1 MLHRLRRSVIA
12 LPLFLGLALP
22 AAAADADGKETP
34 SELMTEAMSRMVRA
48 LEMMIQSIP
57 QYEKPEITE
66 DGDIII
72 RRKNPET
79 SPDTGPEERK
89 GPHRLPDPRAPK
101 TPEKGRTI

>member
-1 MLHRLRRSVIA
+1 MAHDLRRSIVA
-12 LPLFLGLALP
+12 LPILLALTLP
-22 AAAADADGKETP
+22 AAAAEPESTETP
-34 SELMTEAMSRMVRA
+34 SEMMTDAMSKIVRA

-79 SPDTGPEERK
+79 GRGP
-89 GPHRLPDPRAPK
+89 PRLPDPDEK
-101 TPEKGRTI
+101 KEPEKGRTI

>member
-1 MLHRLRRSVIA
+1 MFHRLRRSVIA

-22 AAAADADGKETP
+22 AAAADDDAKESP
-34 SELMTEAMSRMVRA
+34 SALMTEAMSKMVRA

-66 DGDIII
+66 NGDIII
-72 RRKNPET
+72 RRKKPEATPET
-79 SPDTGPEERK
+79 DPDTPK
-89 GPHRLPDPRAPK
+89 GPHRLPDPYAPK